1 MFEQYKKTG
10 LSVLIQ
16 IGLFEFK
23 TKTVNYFQATQKHRL
38 DVLH

>member
-1 MFEQYKKTG
+1 MIEQYKKTG

-16 IGLFEFK
+16 IDLFEFK
-23 TKTVNYFQATQKHRL
+23 TKTVNYFQVIQKHRL